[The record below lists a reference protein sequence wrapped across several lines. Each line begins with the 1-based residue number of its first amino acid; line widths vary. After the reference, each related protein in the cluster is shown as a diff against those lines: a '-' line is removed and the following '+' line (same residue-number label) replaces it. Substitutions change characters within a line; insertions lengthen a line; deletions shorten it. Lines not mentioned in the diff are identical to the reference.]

1 MRHKLWAVLIVLG
14 LMVWWLLSNKSQ
26 QPIESTVQNPV
37 IENLS
42 KEETLV
48 ESAISVADA
57 KKQPSLAESVED
69 LIYQEL
75 SQIDLNEDPYLAAL
89 AIKGK
94 INQCKIID
102 FDKKLSQ
109 RADYEKVKPLIHEYE
124 TQCQQWIDRYPT
136 LSENLN
142 QIDAISATT
151 AEGKETKLTIQKRA
165 SGDYKY
171 SSFEQLNN
179 YQQSEKD
186 FFSAQQAGDFAAL
199 RKASGGM
206 FNHSLKLRRPEQDF
220 LGGNFFYVRR
230 MAGITLQLLSCEQGV
245 SKGCEPASY
254 LMMTTCLE
262 TPHACGLSYPQ
273 WAEKFLTPGMKMD
286 VEALQA
292 YYTANMED

>member
-1 MRHKLWAVLIVLG
+1 MLIVLG
-14 LMVWWLLSNKSQ
+14 LMAWWLLSNKSQ

-42 KEETLV
+42 KEETFV
-48 ESAISVADA
+48 EPAKSVADA

-75 SQIDLNEDPYLAAL
+75 SQTDLNEDPYLAAL

-109 RADYEKVKPLIHEYE
+109 RADYKKVKPLIQEYE
-124 TQCQQWIDRYPT
+124 AQCQQWLDRYPT

-151 AEGKETKLTIQKRA
+151 AEGKETKLALQKRA
-165 SGDYKY
+165 AMDYKY
-171 SSFEQLNN
+171 NSFEQLNN
-179 YQQSEKD
+179 YQQSETD
-186 FFSAQQAGDFAAL
+186 FLSAQQAGDLAAL
-199 RKASGGM
+199 KKASRGL

-230 MAGITLQLLSCEQGV
+230 MAEITLQLLSCEQGG
-245 SKGCEPASY
+245 SEACAPASNF
-254 LMMTTCLE
+254 MMTMCLE

-273 WAEKFLTPGMKMD
+273 WAEVFLTPGMKMD
-286 VEALQA
+286 VEALKA
-292 YYTANMED
+292 FYTANVED